1 MSNVHPSAFPAW
13 RCLFA
18 LAAVLLAAAF
28 HAAEG
33 SEVETGVRPRE
44 RGQPSIVRSPRGPH
58 AKHRTGHIQQVAM
71 DVEPTGV
78 SGQHHGHHRYRTFP
92 QAEDLEADDGTIESA
107 SDATTLD
114 TEVQREDI
122 AEDVRAELEALESE
136 DATLR
141 AENVRLRHE
150 LSRIRTKVQEPTHSF
165 TVEEE
170 DGHMAA
176 PAALT
181 AKRHSQSSGVEMGQ
195 TADSSQVVIQA
206 TVTKPPV
213 QTSHG
218 DSAHH
223 AAASGLKN
231 KVDTSWTF
239 DPSKCDADSN
249 THCTSWL
256 RFCTCKNP
264 EQGEE
269 QSCHLYMPYVHKHCQ
284 TTCGK
289 EGIRCPRAT
298 EGCSDSPHML
308 PANLS
313 SNPPRLHSECHDWKH
328 KKCPTTIDPDNNCGY
343 CSPCGGNGWVK
354 TVCKATCGLCATAT
368 GGTTT
373 GSSLLQGEDFTPT
386 CTEQPVTTMP
396 PVQRS

>member
-1 MSNVHPSAFPAW
+1 MSSVHPSVFSAW
-13 RCLFA
+13 LCTL
-18 LAAVLLAAAF
+18 AVLSASALYV
-28 HAAEG
+28 AE
-33 SEVETGVRPRE
+33 SKEVATRYRDRE
-44 RGQPSIVRSPRGPH
+44 QQSIVRSPRGPRPRRKTASVH
-58 AKHRTGHIQQVAM
+58 QVA
-71 DVEPTGV
+71 VEPGGV
-78 SGQHHGHHRYRTFP
+78 NVRRYETFP
-92 QAEDLEADDGTIESA
+92 QEEETEADEEAMDTSA
-107 SDATTLD
+107 SDAAVLD

-150 LSRIRTKVQEPTHSF
+150 LASARTPAHDQTRRSVAI
-165 TVEEE
+165 EE
-170 DGHMAA
+170 DEERVVAPVGFAA
-176 PAALT
+176 
-181 AKRHSQSSGVEMGQ
+181 KHHSQSNDALQEEDLALKSMQ
-195 TADSSQVVIQA
+195 S

-213 QTSHG
+213 PTSHG
-218 DSAHH
+218 TRAHH

-231 KVDTSWTF
+231 KVDASWTF

-289 EGIRCPRAT
+289 EGIRCPRAAA
-298 EGCSDSPHML
+298 GCSDSQHML

-328 KKCPTTIDPDNNCGY
+328 KKCPTAKDPDNSCDY
-343 CSPCGGNGWVK
+343 CSPCTGNGWVK
-354 TVCKATCGLCATAT
+354 TVCKATCGLCNVAA
-368 GGTTT
+368 GGN
-373 GSSLLQGEDFTPT
+373 LLEGEHLAPS
-386 CTEQPVTTMP
+386 CTEETGASAQPALA
-396 PVQRS
+396 S